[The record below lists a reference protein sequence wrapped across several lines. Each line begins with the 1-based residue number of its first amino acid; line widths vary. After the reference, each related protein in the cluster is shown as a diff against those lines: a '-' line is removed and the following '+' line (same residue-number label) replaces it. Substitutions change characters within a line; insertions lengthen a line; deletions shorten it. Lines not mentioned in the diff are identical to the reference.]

1 MSPFMLY
8 HTLIIQIAAINQPT
22 PPPPPAGTVAAAAGP
37 SPVAQR
43 KAWDKPVMVQLPKQ
57 YDATTSVVQGVH

>member
-1 MSPFMLY
+1 MPI
-8 HTLIIQIAAINQPT
+8 HTIYYTFIIQIAAINQPS
-22 PPPPPAGTVAAAAGP
+22 PPPAAAGAVAAAAGP

-57 YDATTSVVQGVH
+57 YDATTSVVQGMH